1 VAARRHRLSLG
12 TMPLLLKRSVAC
24 DG

>member
-24 DG
+24 DR

>member
-12 TMPLLLKRSVAC
+12 TMLLLLKRSVTC